1 MFYVVNAPPQEDT
14 MTWYDSPWVFLYSA
28 IAISILMLVSWAFV
42 PA

>member
-14 MTWYDSPWVFLYSA
+14 MTWYDSPWVFLYS
-28 IAISILMLVSWAFV
+28 IVLTFLLISWVYV